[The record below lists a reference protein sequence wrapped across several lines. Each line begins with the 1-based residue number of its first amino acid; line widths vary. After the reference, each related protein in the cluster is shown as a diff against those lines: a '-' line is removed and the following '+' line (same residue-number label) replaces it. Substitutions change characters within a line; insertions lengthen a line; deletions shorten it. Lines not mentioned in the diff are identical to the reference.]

1 MFRRLRTIEQVLRL
15 ARRFVRRGF
24 ALRAFLSA
32 VLCLSFLSR
41 SVLAC
46 SVCGCDPAAGT
57 LGLDRPSTKDLRVA
71 VETRYLR
78 KESGTGDGAESD
90 REGRLLLRAQYALAP
105 RVVLQAEVP
114 WYIWKEHLNGFG
126 IRDDRATGLGDI
138 AVSARA
144 EVLRLG
150 LEARHVL
157 ALTGTLELPT
167 GPNDRRLGE
176 DAPDEHLQ
184 LGSGSWD
191 ELLGASYAYGVRPW
205 TLFANV
211 TGRMNGSNAR
221 GFRYGHALFATVG
234 ARRALGEVGRYLISL
249 EAQLRSA
256 GKDRRSDGSSDEDSG
271 GQILYTTASAAA
283 GLTEDL
289 LVRAIVQVP
298 TLTSLNGVQSEHPVA
313 YLALSYDWSL

>member
-1 MFRRLRTIEQVLRL
+1 M
-15 ARRFVRRGF
+15 
-24 ALRAFLSA
+24 RAFMFA
-32 VLCLSFLSR
+32 VLCLSLLSR

-78 KESGTGDGAESD
+78 KESGTGDDAESD

-105 RVVLQAEVP
+105 RFVLQAEVP
-114 WYIWKEHLNGFG
+114 WFIWKEHLNGAG
-126 IRDDRATGLGDI
+126 IRDDRATGLGDV
-138 AVSARA
+138 AVAARA

-150 LEARHVL
+150 LEARHVV
-157 ALTGTLELPT
+157 ALTGTLKLPT

-191 ELLGASYAYGVRPW
+191 QLLGASYAYGARPW
-205 TLFANV
+205 TLFANL
-211 TGRMNGSNAR
+211 TGRMNGTNAR

-234 ARRALGEVGRYLISL
+234 ARRALGEAGRYLVSL

-256 GKDRRSDGSSDEDSG
+256 GKDRRSDGSHDEDSG

-283 GLTEDL
+283 GLTDNL

-298 TLTSLNGVQSEHPVA
+298 TVTSLNGVQSEHPVA
-313 YLALSYDWSL
+313 YLALSYDWAL

>member
-1 MFRRLRTIEQVLRL
+1 M
-15 ARRFVRRGF
+15 
-24 ALRAFLSA
+24 RAFLFA
-32 VLCLSFLSR
+32 VLCLSLLSR

-78 KESGTGDGAESD
+78 KESGTGDDAESD

-105 RVVLQAEVP
+105 RFVLQAEVP
-114 WYIWKEHLNGFG
+114 WFIWKEHLNGAG
-126 IRDDRATGLGDI
+126 IRDDRATGLGDVTV
-138 AVSARA
+138 AARA

-150 LEARHVL
+150 LEARHVV

-167 GPNDRRLGE
+167 GRNDRRLGE
-176 DAPDEHLQ
+176 NAPDEHLQ

-191 ELLGASYAYGVRPW
+191 ELLGASYAYGARPW
-205 TLFANV
+205 TLFANL
-211 TGRMNGSNAR
+211 TGRMNGTNAR

-234 ARRALGEVGRYLISL
+234 ARRALGDAGRYLVSL

-256 GKDRRSDGSSDEDSG
+256 GKDRRSDGSHDEHSG

-283 GLTEDL
+283 GLTDNL
-289 LVRAIVQVP
+289 LVRAVVQVP
-298 TLTSLNGVQSEHPVA
+298 TVTSLNGVQSEHPVA
-313 YLALSYDWSL
+313 YLALSYDWAL